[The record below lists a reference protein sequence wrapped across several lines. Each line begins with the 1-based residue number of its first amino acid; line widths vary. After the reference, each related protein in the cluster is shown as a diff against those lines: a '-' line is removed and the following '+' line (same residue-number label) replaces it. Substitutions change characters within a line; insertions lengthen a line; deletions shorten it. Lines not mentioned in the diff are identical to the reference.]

1 MRKAFA
7 LMGPVMISTW
17 VQPINLTINT
27 KFGSR
32 LYEGAGVSAMEYSTN
47 LYLVIAGVFI
57 LSITNVIFPR
67 LSRLTAEHQEGAFRD
82 TLRQTVH
89 GSLFFVLPMAAG
101 LMVLARPMVSFLYG
115 GGEFD
120 AFSVSIT
127 SEALVWVSLG
137 MVGYGLQNIL
147 SRAYF
152 ARQDGRTPL
161 VAGGVSILAN
171 ILLCMV
177 LTEPMGVA
185 GLAIASTVSSTL
197 YAVLLLVPMELRGG
211 GSSPAALGRTF
222 ENAGVHGGDGGGGL
236 AGPEQPV
243 RPSAR
248 GQSGGA
254 ASAGGLRGAGGGGL
268 FPAGR
273 PDASGGDGAGPGSD
287 ETNLETRLRYGTN
300 ANDRAGQRRVPGA
313 GGPVPVVRRAVE
325 GSGLIQWFI
334 HPPLQLEQA
343 ESDHSVFARLW
354 RWIHGGLCRLYRALR
369 LDRLFE
375 GSIFQK
381 CWLWAGAAAVLAPI
395 IPTMAVLGLVL
406 VSAFSLLLNL
416 MADSGRKLYYAPMN
430 RYLWL
435 YAAIYLAGTWF
446 SVTRA
451 GSLLG
456 GVLTVAFIL
465 FAVILENSITTRRQL
480 DTLLLLLVMAGTA
493 VALYGICQYLFGWGY
508 QSAAWADSEMF
519 GDVFRVPS
527 TLENPNMLG
536 QYLILA
542 IPLGGAG
549 LLAAK
554 DWGMRVFYFCCCGI
568 MCVCMSAHP
577 VPGAWLG
584 LLFAGFVFVLFLQP
598 RSLLLTPLLLV
609 VLYFVLPD
617 AVINRFASIGNLGDS
632 STSYRVYIWM
642 GTLAMLKD
650 YWMCGIGPGDAAFNL
665 VYPKYSY
672 SGIVAPHAH
681 NLFLQIVCDAG
692 VVALVVFV
700 LLLFHYFRDLCAAF
714 CREKDLFSRLY
725 QTAAVSGIAGFLVQ
739 AMTDYS
745 FYNYRVLLLF
755 WAWLAL
761 GALLA
766 RRGQLPERGLKV

>member
-1 MRKAFA
+1 MTIQLSDHFTVGRLLRFTF
-7 LMGPVMISTW
+7 PSIVMLIFTS
-17 VQPINLTINT
+17 I
-27 KFGSR
+27 
-32 LYEGAGVSAMEYSTN
+32 YGV
-47 LYLVIAGVFI
+47 VDG
-57 LSITNVIFPR
+57 
-67 LSRLTAEHQEGAFRD
+67 
-82 TLRQTVH
+82 
-89 GSLFFVLPMAAG
+89 FFVSNFVGKTPFAAVNFIMPF
-101 LMVLARPMVSFLYG
+101 LLVLGCVGFMFGTG
-115 GGEFD
+115 GGALIAKTMGEGKREE
-120 AFSVSIT
+120 ANQIFS
-127 SEALVWVSLG
+127 
-137 MVGYGLQNIL
+137 
-147 SRAYF
+147 
-152 ARQDGRTPL
+152 
-161 VAGGVSILAN
+161 
-171 ILLCMV
+171 
-177 LTEPMGVA
+177 
-185 GLAIASTVSSTL
+185 
-197 YAVLLLVPMELRGG
+197 LLVYL
-211 GSSPAALGRTF
+211 SLT
-222 ENAGVHGGDGGGGL
+222 
-236 AGPEQPV
+236 
-243 RPSAR
+243 
-248 GQSGGA
+248 SG
-254 ASAGGLRGAGGGGL
+254 
-268 FPAGR
+268 
-273 PDASGGDGAGPGSD
+273 
-287 ETNLETRLRYGTN
+287 
-300 ANDRAGQRRVPGA
+300 
-313 GGPVPVVRRAVE
+313 
-325 GSGLIQWFI
+325 I
-334 HPPLQLEQA
+334 
-343 ESDHSVFARLW
+343 
-354 RWIHGGLCRLYRALR
+354 
-369 LDRLFE
+369 
-375 GSIFQK
+375 
-381 CWLWAGAAAVLAPI
+381 VL
-395 IPTMAVLGLVL
+395 AVLGLVL

-554 DWGMRVFYFCCCGI
+554 DWGMRVFYFCCCGV
-568 MCVCMSAHP
+568 MCVCMLLTLSR
-577 VPGAWLG
+577 GAWLG

-598 RSLLLTPLLLV
+598 RLLLLTPLLLV
-609 VLYFVLPD
+609 GLYFVLPD

-714 CREKDLFSRLY
+714 CREKDPFSRLY